1 MTKSFA
7 CSICNKSFTRKAS
20 LNIHVSGVHEKQR
33 PYTCDVC
40 PKKFSQSSSLK
51 RHKNNIH
58 NSKLFDIINH
68 SQSECKRFRY
78 CDNQVTFKIKP
89 VPKNINVLAWFYKVF
104 EDILK
109 YFKKTHNPN
118 DNDLVGLTIRNSDF
132 PKEAFISM
140 RKQKELNTETVVNTL
155 SQVCQS
161 NSNFNLVGNLHV
173 CYKQIKMPS
182 TSS

>member
-1 MTKSFA
+1 MTKSFN
-7 CSICNKSFTRKAS
+7 CSTCNKSFTRKSS
-20 LNIHVSGVHEKQR
+20 LKSHAVTVHEKQR

-40 PKKFSQSSSLK
+40 PKKLSTLSSLK
-51 RHKNNIH
+51 RHKNNVH
-58 NSKLFDIINH
+58 NSKLIDVINH

-78 CDNQVTFKIKP
+78 YDNQVTFKIKP
-89 VPKNINVLAWFYKVF
+89 IPRNMNVLVWFYKVF

-109 YFKKTHNPN
+109 YFKKTYNPH
-118 DNDLVGLTIRNSDF
+118 DDDLVGLTIRNSDF

-161 NSNFNLVGNLHV
+161 NADFNLVGNLHV
-173 CYKQIKMPS
+173 CYKQIKMHLN
-182 TSS
+182 